1 MSKTFKFLVWSGKK
15 AVVFLALTVA
25 LSLAVVGTTIAY
37 IIVKTNEL
45 NNTFTPPNVDISIS
59 GDDITNT
66 GDTDVYVRAA
76 VVVNWVSD
84 SDQSIL
90 STMPVAGTD
99 YTVEFN
105 TGAGWTK
112 GSDGFWYYT
121 SRPLEAANDG
131 DTDNAPTLITSL
143 TQTDA
148 QKKDGYTLTVQV
160 ISSAI
165 QATPAE
171 AVIGAWTSVSGVNG
185 DGSLNITTTP

>member
-1 MSKTFKFLVWSGKK
+1 MPKTFKFLIWSGKK
-15 AVVFLALTVA
+15 AVVLLALTVA
-25 LSLAVVGTTIAY
+25 LSVAVVGTTLAY

-76 VVVNWVSD
+76 VVVTWVD
-84 SDQSIL
+84 TNGVIL
-90 STMPVAGTD
+90 STTPVADTD
-99 YTVEFN
+99 YTVAFN
-105 TGAGWTK
+105 TAGGWVQ
-112 GSDGFWYYT
+112 GSDTFWYYT
-121 SRPLEAANDG
+121 KVLKAANDSN
-131 DTDNAPTLITSL
+131 DDVAPTLITSL

-165 QATPAE
+165 QATPTE

-185 DGSLNITTTP
+185 DGSLTITTP